1 MDKVECKLLARGD
14 RVRMLAKT
22 ETNPIVKTLYR
33 SFKDI
38 FRDNLEEVI
47 IFGSCAR
54 NEQEE
59 GSDIDVMVLVSV
71 GRDNLKAFN
80 KRVVQMTS
88 DFSLRHDVLISSIV
102 QNKDFFYEWVEDLPF
117 YRNVN
122 AEGVRINA

>member
-1 MDKVECKLLARGD
+1 
-14 RVRMLAKT
+14 MLAKA
-22 ETNPIVKTLYR
+22 EMNPVVKTLYR

-54 NEQEE
+54 GEQGE
-59 GSDIDVMVLVSV
+59 GSDIDIMVLVSV
-71 GRDNLKAFN
+71 GRDDLKAFN

-88 DFSLRHDVLISSIV
+88 DFSLLHDVLISPIV

-117 YRNVN
+117 YRNIN